1 MGEENTTTTATI
13 EARISDLEDDTTSLL
28 STMLELRGYSITKII
43 DPCGDSVGFDE
54 VILKTGS
61 GKLIAYFENGAS
73 RYLSV
78 IPTGSYRTTDGTN
91 CRFEVTSSGVVLHT
105 VNGTI
110 ISE

>member
-1 MGEENTTTTATI
+1 MGDENTTTTENI
-13 EARISDLEDDTTSLL
+13 EARIEDLEDDTTSLL
-28 STMLELRGYSITKII
+28 STMLEIRGYSITKII
-43 DPCGDSVGFDE
+43 DPCGDSAGFDE
-54 VILKTGS
+54 VILKTGA

-91 CRFEVTSSGVVLHT
+91 CLFEVTSGGLVLHT
-105 VNGTI
+105 VNGVI